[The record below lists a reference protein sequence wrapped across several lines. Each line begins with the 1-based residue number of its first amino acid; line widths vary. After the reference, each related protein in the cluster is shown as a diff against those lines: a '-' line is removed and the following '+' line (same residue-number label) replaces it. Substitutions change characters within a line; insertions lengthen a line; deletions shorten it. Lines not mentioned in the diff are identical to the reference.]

1 MALATQTVPVEL
13 DDGSIMYVKVESD
26 GPVRRSVSGG
36 SGGLGPKQTFATVT
50 SSIEGIV
57 KAIAKPI
64 NAAKPT
70 KASVTFGVEVEVQEG
85 MLIAAL
91 AKGGATTSLEITLEW
106 EKGDGG

>member
-1 MALATQTVPVEL
+1 MTPTQTVPVEL
-13 DDGSIMYVKVESD
+13 DDGSMLYVKVESD
-26 GPVRRSVSGG
+26 GPVRRSVSGN
-36 SGGLGPKQTFATVT
+36 GGLGPKQTFATVT

-91 AKGGATTSLEITLEW
+91 AKGTGKTSLEITLEW
-106 EKGDGG
+106 EKGDGD

>member
-1 MALATQTVPVEL
+1 MNLPTQTVPVEL
-13 DDGSIMYVKVESD
+13 DDGSMVYVKVESD

-36 SGGLGPKQTFATVT
+36 SDLGPKQTFDRVT

-85 MLIAAL
+85 HLIAAL

-106 EKGDGG
+106 EKP

>member
-1 MALATQTVPVEL
+1 MNLPTQTVPVEL
-13 DDGSIMYVKVESD
+13 DDGSMVYVKVEAPP
-26 GPVRRSVSGG
+26 GRRDVAGG
-36 SGGLGPKQTFATVT
+36 GTGPKQTFERVT

-85 MLIAAL
+85 HLVAAL
-91 AKGGATTSLEITLEW
+91 AKGTGKTSLEITLEW
-106 EKGDGG
+106 EKS